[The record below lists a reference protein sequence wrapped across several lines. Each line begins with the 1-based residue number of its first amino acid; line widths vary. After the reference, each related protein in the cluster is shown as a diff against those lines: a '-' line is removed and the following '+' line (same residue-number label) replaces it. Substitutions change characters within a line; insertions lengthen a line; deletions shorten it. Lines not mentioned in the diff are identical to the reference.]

1 MSSGTSRSLS
11 GLDWFNRKL
20 ITASLIYIL
29 VHRSLKYI
37 DLRLIDRGFVYRSS
51 LELEFSAIACYIGSG
66 SGSRSVDGSSESSG
80 PTSADGKDESNT
92 GSGTVCRTSHYSSNY
107 PLPVILVSR
116 SVFKAFQSDFYG
128 YPKHLLLPTTP
139 QTRWAGLGRP
149 PVVTSNPRHQS
160 LYYREWTE
168 PKPKQVP
175 GPQQDSANRQP
186 VITLRSA
193 SGVVISPDI
202 AGKFVSL
209 ATMSSTSADLERRQW
224 SFGSPFFW
232 NCNFLFA
239 MWGCLSERYLFAG
252 VKRGCNLTASSFRT
266 LWVQTYP
273 VKELFHFSFSSKQ
286 GVDVMLTVKKKRQ

>member
-1 MSSGTSRSLS
+1 MYRNQNEHTWKDRLEFSKGTLKLWSEAFLKMYYSMLDFFVFMYSKFTTVTLLLS
-11 GLDWFNRKL
+11 F
-20 ITASLIYIL
+20 I
-29 VHRSLKYI
+29 RSLKYI

-66 SGSRSVDGSSESSG
+66 SGSRGVEGNESNGQAGGEAKEDSNTSSG
-80 PTSADGKDESNT
+80 TI
-92 GSGTVCRTSHYSSNY
+92 CRTSHYSSNY

-128 YPKHLLLPTTP
+128 YPKHLLLPTSP
-139 QTRWAGLGRP
+139 QTRWVGLGRP

-175 GPQQDSANRQP
+175 GPQQDAANRQP

-202 AGKFVSL
+202 AGKFHWFFSL
-209 ATMSSTSADLERRQW
+209 
-224 SFGSPFFW
+224 
-232 NCNFLFA
+232 
-239 MWGCLSERYLFAG
+239 
-252 VKRGCNLTASSFRT
+252 
-266 LWVQTYP
+266 
-273 VKELFHFSFSSKQ
+273 
-286 GVDVMLTVKKKRQ
+286 

>member
-1 MSSGTSRSLS
+1 M
-11 GLDWFNRKL
+11 
-20 ITASLIYIL
+20 
-29 VHRSLKYI
+29 
-37 DLRLIDRGFVYRSS
+37 YRSS

-66 SGSRSVDGSSESSG
+66 TGSRGIESSEPNGQTGTES
-80 PTSADGKDESNT
+80 KDDSNAN
-92 GSGTVCRTSHYSSNY
+92 SETVCRTSRYSSAY

-139 QTRWAGLGRP
+139 QTRWVGLGRA

-175 GPQQDSANRQP
+175 CPQQDASKQP

-202 AGKFVSL
+202 AGKAIINFNNLKRHCHGDFAVLLLKFLTKNLFV
-209 ATMSSTSADLERRQW
+209 
-224 SFGSPFFW
+224 
-232 NCNFLFA
+232 
-239 MWGCLSERYLFAG
+239 
-252 VKRGCNLTASSFRT
+252 
-266 LWVQTYP
+266 
-273 VKELFHFSFSSKQ
+273 
-286 GVDVMLTVKKKRQ
+286 

>member
-1 MSSGTSRSLS
+1 MPLVTSEKRFPALWRVLWDVRKRRNAFLLKKRRTSRKYRVKKVRLKRSEDALRGTTERLGVSDLRWHLEIRPWESDPLCVYLS
-11 GLDWFNRKL
+11 
-20 ITASLIYIL
+20 
-29 VHRSLKYI
+29 RSLKYM

-66 SGSRSVDGSSESSG
+66 SGSRGV
-80 PTSADGKDESNT
+80 ESNEPNGQADSKDDSNGA
-92 GSGTVCRTSHYSSNY
+92 GSGTVCRTSHYSSAY

-116 SVFKAFQSDFYG
+116 SVFKAFQTDFYG

-139 QTRWAGLGRP
+139 QTRWVGLGRP

-175 GPQQDSANRQP
+175 GPQQDASSKS

-202 AGKFVSL
+202 SGRS
-209 ATMSSTSADLERRQW
+209 
-224 SFGSPFFW
+224 
-232 NCNFLFA
+232 
-239 MWGCLSERYLFAG
+239 
-252 VKRGCNLTASSFRT
+252 
-266 LWVQTYP
+266 
-273 VKELFHFSFSSKQ
+273 
-286 GVDVMLTVKKKRQ
+286 

>member
-1 MSSGTSRSLS
+1 MKYCILACLSSRKFPIVILLLS
-11 GLDWFNRKL
+11 
-20 ITASLIYIL
+20 YI
-29 VHRSLKYI
+29 RSLKYI

-66 SGSRSVDGSSESSG
+66 SGSRGVEGNETNGQASG
-80 PTSADGKDESNT
+80 EAKDDSNT
-92 GSGTVCRTSHYSSNY
+92 NSGTICRTSHYSSNY

-128 YPKHLLLPTTP
+128 YPKHLLLPTSP
-139 QTRWAGLGRP
+139 QTRWVGLGRP

-175 GPQQDSANRQP
+175 GPQQDAANRQP

-202 AGKFVSL
+202 AGKFH
-209 ATMSSTSADLERRQW
+209 W
-224 SFGSPFFW
+224 SFS
-232 NCNFLFA
+232 L
-239 MWGCLSERYLFAG
+239 
-252 VKRGCNLTASSFRT
+252 
-266 LWVQTYP
+266 
-273 VKELFHFSFSSKQ
+273 
-286 GVDVMLTVKKKRQ
+286 